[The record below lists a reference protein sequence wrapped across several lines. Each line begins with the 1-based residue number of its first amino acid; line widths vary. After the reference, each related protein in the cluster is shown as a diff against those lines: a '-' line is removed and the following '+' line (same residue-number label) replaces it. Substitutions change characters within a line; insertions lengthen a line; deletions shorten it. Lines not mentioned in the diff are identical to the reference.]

1 MVLIADLMN
10 GEVFGACGELLCIGL
25 GQVRDTFP
33 EHRSLPAGGGV
44 VGAMGG
50 ACSPCRRTQ
59 ASCRRGA
66 DWELPHACPLLLQ
79 GQPGNLRKR
88 WSLAVPAVT
97 QPLPWMSLLCCVN
110 NAGEHF
116 WEHEKPSL
124 EAHPWGWGRHRGE
137 RPICKHLG
145 GGT

>member
-10 GEVFGACGELLCIGL
+10 GEVFGAWGELLCIGL
-25 GQVRDTFP
+25 GQARDTFP

-79 GQPGNLRKR
+79 GQPGNLRK
-88 WSLAVPAVT
+88 
-97 QPLPWMSLLCCVN
+97 
-110 NAGEHF
+110 
-116 WEHEKPSL
+116 SL
-124 EAHPWGWGRHRGE
+124 EPGGPCRHPASPLDVTVVLCERRWGAL
-137 RPICKHLG
+137 LG
-145 GGT
+145 A